1 MKRKMITLM
10 FTVMVGTNLLAAIP
24 AVAADTSLY
33 KSGVQATAEVIIVPF
48 KDVIK
53 IMTRFYKGKHQ
64 YRRWNATHNY
74 WVDKN
79 WIDF

>member
-1 MKRKMITLM
+1 MKRKMIVLLFM
-10 FTVMVGTNLLAAIP
+10 VMVGTNLHAAIP
-24 AVAADTSLY
+24 VAAAETSMY
-33 KSGVQATAEVIIVPF
+33 DPGVQATTEVTIVPF

-74 WVDKN
+74 WIDKN